1 MLNSIRCAVIGYGG
15 AFNMGRA
22 HAQYIQQTAGLSLS
36 AICDL
41 DPNRT
46 AAASEDFPDAQTF
59 NSIDQL
65 LNAPDVDL
73 CVIVLPHNLHAP
85 VALQCLN
92 AGKHVV
98 SEKPMCISTEE
109 ATAMIEAAREAG
121 KMLSVFHN
129 RRQDA
134 DYQKLRQLIVED
146 GIIGDVFG
154 VEIWSGGFHAQ
165 NPQWWR
171 SSKEISGG
179 YFYDWGAHFLD
190 WLLGLVPGKITDV
203 SGYFQKRMW
212 HDVTNEDQT
221 QAIIRFENGCV
232 ANITMSS
239 IAHADKPRWWVLGTK
254 GAIVDRGGHFEVRG
268 DFKAEG
274 HGATLRVPYRGDSQ
288 WQTYYANI
296 AGHLTRGEELMV
308 KPEQARRVIAIM
320 EAAEVS
326 SREGHSVS
334 LPTED
339 EDAAW
344 GRSE

>member
-1 MLNSIRCAVIGYGG
+1 MTDTIACAVIGYGG

-22 HAQYIQQTAGLSLS
+22 HAQYIEQTGGLSLA

-46 AAASEDFPDAQTF
+46 AAAQEDFADVQTF
-59 NSIDQL
+59 NSIDEL
-65 LNAPDVDL
+65 LAAPNIDL

-85 VALQCLN
+85 IALQCLR

-98 SEKPMCISTEE
+98 SEKPMCITTEE
-109 ATAMIEAAREAG
+109 ATAMIEAARAAD

-134 DYQKLRQLIVED
+134 DYQILRKLVVEENLIGE
-146 GIIGDVFG
+146 VFS
-154 VEIWSGGFHAQ
+154 VEIFSGGYHPQ

-171 SSKEISGG
+171 SSKQISGG

-190 WLLGLVPGKITDV
+190 WLLGLVPGKINDV
-203 SGYFQKRMW
+203 SGYFQKRVW
-212 HDVTNEDQT
+212 DEVSNEDQT
-221 QAIIRFENGCV
+221 QAVMRFESGCV

-239 IAHADKPRWWVLGTK
+239 IAYADKPRWWLLGTK
-254 GAIVDRGGHFEVRG
+254 GAIVDRGGYFEVRG
-268 DFKAEG
+268 DFKAQG
-274 HGATLRVPYRGDSQ
+274 HKASLRVPYRGDSQ

-320 EAAEVS
+320 EAAETS
-326 SREGHSVS
+326 SRAGHSVS

-339 EDAAW
+339 EDAKFE
-344 GRSE
+344 RSE